1 MRDGRAVKLD
11 RSLQIRDDIEND
23 GSHGRYWQVVSGLP
37 TDLLGVGG
45 KSNFKNVEEMG
56 EDIVHVRIL
65 GECGWRKEKVG
76 AVW

>member
-1 MRDGRAVKLD
+1 MRDDRAVKPD

-23 GSHGRYWQVVSGLP
+23 GSHGRCWQAVSGLP

-56 EDIVHVRIL
+56 KDIAYARVL
-65 GECGWRKEKVG
+65 GECGWRREKVG